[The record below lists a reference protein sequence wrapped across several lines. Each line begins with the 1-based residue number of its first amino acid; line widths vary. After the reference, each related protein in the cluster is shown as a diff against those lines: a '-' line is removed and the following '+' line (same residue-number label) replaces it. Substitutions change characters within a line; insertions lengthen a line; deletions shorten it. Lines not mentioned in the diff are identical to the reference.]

1 MIFKHINIYN
11 TPFRVIKCKNKIAKY
26 KLKGLK
32 NNTLGKRYAASRLY
46 TSKKTFKK
54 PFDKNL
60 SSTFSNALLANSDND
75 YNKDKL
81 EIINPQ
87 LLIED
92 IAVSSGT
99 FNIRDDDNNHINN
112 LIKLEL
118 PLKFL

>member
-1 MIFKHINIYN
+1 LIFKRANIYN
-11 TPFRVIKCKNKIAKY
+11 TPSKVIKRKNKIAKY

-32 NNTLGKRYAASRLY
+32 NDTLGKRRTASKSR

-54 PFDKNL
+54 PSNKNL
-60 SSTFSNALLANSDND
+60 SGTSSNTLLANSDNN
-75 YNKDKL
+75 YNKDEL
-81 EIINPQ
+81 EIIDLQ

-99 FNIRDDDNNHINN
+99 FDIGDDNNDYINN
-112 LIKLEL
+112 LIKLKL